1 MRTELQS
8 GCFLRA
14 VCLLLV
20 TFDPGAAKRC
30 PTCDP
35 GYFVIKNCSGNE
47 GIQCS
52 RCTDCS
58 ASHKETLVN
67 CSTFA
72 DSLCGNKSPPT
83 TAQPAGGDHT
93 AVPQDVTTNPRPLEI
108 TSDKS
113 AAEVWIPI
121 TVTVSSLLLVL
132 LAVSLA
138 MLSRWK
144 HQPKKPDGPD
154 QV

>member
-1 MRTELQS
+1 MQQS

-14 VCLLLV
+14 ACLLLV

-58 ASHKETLVN
+58 ASHQETLVN

-72 DSLCGNKSPPT
+72 DSLCGNKSPPNVTAT
-83 TAQPAGGDHT
+83 TAQPA
-93 AVPQDVTTNPRPLEI
+93 E
-108 TSDKS
+108 S
-113 AAEVWIPI
+113 AAEVWITI

>member
-58 ASHKETLVN
+58 E
-67 CSTFA
+67 
-72 DSLCGNKSPPT
+72 
-83 TAQPAGGDHT
+83 
-93 AVPQDVTTNPRPLEI
+93 
-108 TSDKS
+108 S
-113 AAEVWIPI
+113 AAEVWITI